1 MQTGEYLAL
10 LVINVCRVVD
20 PEVIIFGGG
29 LSKAGQPLLEVIK
42 KHVTQRTWKLP
53 TDVKLTLALTDN
65 NGVVGAALAA
75 KSDMLGA
82 LVARAPVAA
91 TAPAPTTSV
100 TTSTTATVSSPTVAV
115 ASPATATSGGDGHRR
130 LARRSSPEPKPR
142 SSSSL
147 LLLSPAVVGAFFA
160 VSSSALL
167 ALHFSDSAPGSGSGN
182 SSDLRRWLVPTMTRG
197 LMLGQVGVGALAVYQ
212 WMRDTSP

>member
-1 MQTGEYLAL
+1 M
-10 LVINVCRVVD
+10 VINVCRVVD

-75 KSDMLGA
+75 KSDLLGA
-82 LVARAPVAA
+82 LMTRAPVAA
-91 TAPAPTTSV
+91 TAPASTSV
-100 TTSTTATVSSPTVAV
+100 PTSTAASATPAATPAV
-115 ASPATATSGGDGHRR
+115 ATSPATVTSGGDDHRR
-130 LARRSSPEPKPR
+130 LARRSSPAPQRR
-142 SSSSL
+142 SSS

-167 ALHFSDSAPGSGSGN
+167 ALHFSDSAPGSGGSTGG
-182 SSDLRRWLVPTMTRG
+182 SSSELRRWLVPTVTRG
-197 LMLGQVGVGALAVYQ
+197 VMLGQVGVGALAVYQ

>member
-1 MQTGEYLAL
+1 M
-10 LVINVCRVVD
+10 VINVCRVVD

-82 LVARAPVAA
+82 LVTRGPAIGAVVPTSTSSGKTPSTATAA
-91 TAPAPTTSV
+91 TPGAV
-100 TTSTTATVSSPTVAV
+100 TAV
-115 ASPATATSGGDGHRR
+115 VKSGNNDRQR
-130 LARRSSPEPKPR
+130 ARRS
-142 SSSSL
+142 
-147 LLLSPAVVGAFFA
+147 PA
-160 VSSSALL
+160 SSSALL
-167 ALHFSDSAPGSGSGN
+167 SPTTVAAFFSMSSSALLFLHLLPPPAISSRDNATSGN
-182 SSDLRRWLVPTMTRG
+182 ELQRWLVPALTRG
-197 LMLGQVGVGALAVYQ
+197 LMLGQVGVGALAVYH
-212 WMRDTSP
+212 WMRDSCQ